1 MPRRHRG
8 FTLVELLIVIGII
21 ALLISILLP
30 ALNQARRQAKL
41 VQCLS
46 NMRQLG
52 TGFISYANQYRGAIV
67 PSIYWKGTAINKS
80 NDDSWAIVLVATQ
93 CLPDPHINP
102 YSSPYASGIFVCPEV
117 AELMSTTN
125 IPGLHGLGLQVDGF
139 DRRQSNWMQP
149 GLIVDSAYCINA
161 SVNPAPTAVPDKFM
175 PDSAV
180 LTGPPVKSTLP
191 KISSI
196 PHPADMIILLDGQ
209 EWNPQNGTAGAERI
223 TGARHGRYDPKRP
236 FDTGTTNV
244 LCLDGHAESV
254 PRACLPAQPA
264 DWGSA
269 SNPHQ
274 QRVPGFPLKIG
285 IYQ

>member
-52 TGFISYANQYRGAIV
+52 TGIINYANQYKGALV
-67 PSIYWKGTAINKS
+67 PSIYWQGTTINQK

-93 CLPDPHINP
+93 CLPDPHINAN
-102 YSSPYASGIFVCPEV
+102 SSPYASGIFVCPEV

-125 IPGLHGLGLQVDGF
+125 VPGLQTLGLQVDGF

-149 GLIVDSAYCINA
+149 GLIIDSAYCING
-161 SVNPAPTAVPDKFM
+161 SVNAPATAVPDKFM
-175 PDSAV
+175 PTSAIK
-180 LTGPPVKSTLP
+180 TGPPPVSNERKM
-191 KISSI
+191 SSI
-196 PHPADMIILLDGQ
+196 PHPSDMIILLDGQ
-209 EWNPQNGTAGAERI
+209 EWNPQNGAKRI
-223 TGARHGRYDPKRP
+223 SGARHGKFDPNRP
-236 FDTGTTNV
+236 YDTGTTNV

-264 DWGSA
+264 DWGTA
-269 SNPHQ
+269 ANPSH
-274 QRVPGFPLKIG
+274 QRVPGFPLKVG
-285 IYQ
+285 INQ